1 MAKTLLT
8 IRNDVRHYLDES
20 TQADWLDTD
29 LNRIINKNYH
39 RVVASVIDVFE
50 DYYLTEATADIVADQ
65 QEYALPSDFYK
76 MRRVEINYD
85 IDSSNSSFS
94 RCLPMNIDQVRYNLG
109 NANIGVKILRNPSY
123 YIQGDLIGF
132 IPIPTTAGDEA
143 IKIWYIKQKTDLVED
158 TDTIDIPYPDR
169 YFGII
174 SKATAAES
182 LRKGQQETVE
192 GERLEMEAQNDLE
205 RMKRELEDRVA
216 EEAKRTIDTS
226 GMNLDFSEPGGVF

>member
-20 TQADWLDTD
+20 TQADWLDAD

-39 RVVASVIDVFE
+39 RVVTSVIDVFE

>member
-205 RMKRELEDRVA
+205 RMKRELEDRIA